1 MCRIFFFTSLFL
13 LEFWSL
19 LYPASAQ
26 NLKLIQDTEIE
37 ERLHTFAAPIL
48 EIADLKSSSVKIYI
62 VNDDSLNA
70 FVAGGQ
76 KIFINTGLILRSD
89 SANQIIGVIA
99 HEAGH
104 ISGGHLS
111 RVSNLLS
118 KSSTSSI
125 LGAIIGGAAVIATGR
140 GDIGA
145 AILTTGQ
152 TMAKQNVLAY
162 SRTQEGAADHAAL
175 SFLENT
181 RQSARGLMRFM
192 RILENQDLLSVSQQ
206 DPYARSHPLS
216 RDRIAAIEHHIAN
229 SQFSDIDDTK
239 QAKASYSRIKA
250 KLFAYLRPYKQT
262 IQTYPKTN
270 KSMVARYARAIA
282 EFRRSNLDNALL
294 IMDNLIK
301 EMPTDPY
308 FQEMKGQML
317 FEHGR
322 MPESLLA
329 YNKAAKLLPEA
340 HYIRRDLARVQIE
353 MGTKYLDLAIKN
365 LDFALLK
372 DRGSIQNWRL
382 LAIACGR
389 NGNLPRSYLA
399 LGEEALLKQKYKMAQ
414 FQANRAKKSFA
425 KGSREWLQAED
436 IEMVAKTLARKKKLQ
451 STRK

>member
-1 MCRIFFFTSLFL
+1 MCRILFFTSLL
-13 LEFWSL
+13 LLVFWSL
-19 LYPASAQ
+19 LSIASAQ

-99 HEAGH
+99 HETGH

-111 RVSNLLS
+111 RVNNLLS

-175 SFLENT
+175 RFLENT

-216 RDRIAAIEHHIAN
+216 RDRITAIEHHIAN
-229 SQFSDIDDTK
+229 SQFSDTDDTE

-250 KLFAYLRPYKQT
+250 KLFAYLRPYKKTLQA
-262 IQTYPKTN
+262 YPETN

-282 EFRRSNLDNALL
+282 EFRNSNLDKALL

-301 EMPTDPY
+301 EMPADPY

-322 MPESLLA
+322 IPESLLA
-329 YNKAAKLLPEA
+329 YNNAAKLLPEA

-353 MGTKYLDLAIKN
+353 MGTKYLDLAITN

-372 DRGSIQNWRL
+372 DRGSSQNWRL
-382 LAIACGR
+382 LAIAYGR

-399 LGEEALLKQKYKMAQ
+399 LGEEALLKQKYKIAQ
-414 FQANRAKKSFA
+414 FQANRAKKSFK

-436 IEMVAKTLARKKKLQ
+436 IEMVAKNLARKKKLQ